1 MSAKKFV
8 VSVERVQKAVHTLTI
23 EADSAIEAY
32 DQHQKV
38 VQRLNEVIGEK
49 NTPTDNKVYHIVKIE
64 EVKE

>member
-1 MSAKKFV
+1 MTAKKFV
-8 VSVERVQKAVHTLTI
+8 VSVERVQKAVHTVSI
-23 EADSAIEAY
+23 EAESAIEAY

-38 VQRLNEVIGEK
+38 VQRLNEILGKK